1 MNARDNRRDYKYALQ
16 WRFDG
21 RGGRDMT
28 WWDAQDD
35 SHPNPPSWVTD
46 DMMRAVEA
54 FNPKHKA
61 IKLGAQAKAFLENPN
76 IRDYSKFRD
85 IIKPEEKMMVI
96 DKIISNT
103 NLNSSTFATLA
114 PDLTDEQKSE
124 FITNYVKGKV
134 NVSDYKKMKDHLSTN
149 LKITLVTYNPTILN
163 NYDVMNDMNSEFSDE
178 DKYNLSKVIDAKQI
192 NNTDSK
198 VLFKKW
204 SMTPEERERHGATSF
219 YVYLSTPEEH
229 VNSLVK
235 VDPLDPES
243 YRTINMMKLRKQV
256 QPNTSMYGVKTNAG
270 LLDDYIGKN
279 SESIPGDIIDMLKEK
294 STQI

>member
-1 MNARDNRRDYKYALQ
+1 
-16 WRFDG
+16 
-21 RGGRDMT
+21 MT
-28 WWDAQDD
+28 Q
-35 SHPNPPSWVTD
+35 N
-46 DMMRAVEA
+46 
-54 FNPKHKA
+54 
-61 IKLGAQAKAFLENPN
+61 KL
-76 IRDYSKFRD
+76 
-85 IIKPEEKMMVI
+85 
-96 DKIISNT
+96 
-103 NLNSSTFATLA
+103 
-114 PDLTDEQKSE
+114 
-124 FITNYVKGKV
+124 ITQIVK
-134 NVSDYKKMKDHLSTN
+134 
-149 LKITLVTYNPTILN
+149 
-163 NYDVMNDMNSEFSDE
+163 
-178 DKYNLSKVIDAKQI
+178 
-192 NNTDSK
+192 
-198 VLFKKW
+198 LFKKW